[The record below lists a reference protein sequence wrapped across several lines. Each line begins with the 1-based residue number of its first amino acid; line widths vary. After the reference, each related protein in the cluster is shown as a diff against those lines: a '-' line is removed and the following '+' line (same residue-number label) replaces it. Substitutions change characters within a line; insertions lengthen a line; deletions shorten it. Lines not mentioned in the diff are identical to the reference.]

1 MYPSHPSQTSDHPL
15 CLLPGGNEI
24 ATTPAARPEI
34 TVTRA
39 AVQPSMAGAAAS
51 FTGSVRIDAHF
62 QAPLPARI
70 GGATVT
76 FAPGARTAWHSHP
89 LGQTLLVVAGTG
101 FVQQWGD
108 LVQTLRPGDIVW
120 IPPNTKHWHGATT
133 HSSMVHIALAE
144 TLEGKAVDWMEHVDD
159 QQYGSAGLR
168 QA

>member
-1 MYPSHPSQTSDHPL
+1 MYPSHPSQTSDQPL
-15 CLLPGGNEI
+15 CLLSGGNDI

-108 LVQTLRPGDIVW
+108 LVQPLQPGDIVW
-120 IPPNTKHWHGATT
+120 IPPNTKHWHGATA

-159 QQYGSAGLR
+159 EQYCSAGQR